1 MHAVLQRSLR
11 DVSVTS
17 AGLFGGDRAVPA
29 VAVAVAAERGLDLSG
44 YRSRPL
50 TASTVTADLF
60 VVMDSEQASYLARMF
75 AINRA
80 RIIVAGDLDPQFHGT
95 RGITDPWNRSREVFE
110 SSFDRLD
117 RCAAILVSKLPRAY

>member
-17 AGLFGGDRAVPA
+17 AGVFGSDRSVPEI
-29 VAVAVAAERGLDLSG
+29 AVAVAAERGLDLSG

-50 TASTVTADLF
+50 TASTITADLV
-60 VVMDSEQASYLARMF
+60 VVMDSEQATYLARMF
-75 AINRA
+75 AINRG
-80 RIIVAGDLDPQFHGT
+80 RIIIAGDLDPQFHGT
-95 RGITDPWNRSREVFE
+95 RGITDPWNGSREVFQ

-117 RCAAILVSKLPRAY
+117 RCAAILVSTLPRAH